1 MQNIGQ
7 NQKTYCRTS
16 NTKMENNRFERV
28 RIKNL
33 THFYFDYKIK
43 FKDLNFDDILI
54 DKKVI
59 RKYFDL

>member
-1 MQNIGQ
+1 
-7 NQKTYCRTS
+7 
-16 NTKMENNRFERV
+16 MENNRFERV

-54 DKKVI
+54 DKNVI